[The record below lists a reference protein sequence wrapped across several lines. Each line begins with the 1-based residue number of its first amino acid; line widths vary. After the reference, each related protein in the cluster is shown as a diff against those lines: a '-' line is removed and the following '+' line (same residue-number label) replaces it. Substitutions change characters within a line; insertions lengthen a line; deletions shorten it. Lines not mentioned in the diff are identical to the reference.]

1 LKSNRF
7 QLILFE
13 LNNNQSLTT
22 VTNLFLKQRQL
33 KVSKMAPR
41 LMLIS
46 VVLAIIFASAY
57 AQLGGVECPPKTGE
71 VYTFGNLGNANRFY
85 AVWLA
90 AEHAVNMNALANKP
104 SVGCFDFNMTFFS
117 GDGVASDEQTCL
129 SDPDYPFLDKEAEA
143 MGCPDLC
150 FPVNALRFD
159 TDCKADRGA
168 PGAQFLMSA
177 APDLMGTVGAGCSG
191 PTIEAANT
199 FEEAG
204 LPLISPSATSA
215 RLSSID
221 DHPNFF
227 RTCPGDAGQSKALVD
242 IAQGFG
248 ITKAAVIA
256 TPDPYSKGFADGIIE
271 FMPGAGIELTTYQLV
286 GEDTDTSDEAEVEA
300 AIAAIKDSG
309 AKLIF
314 VTAHCDN
321 SRKFKT
327 YGEQYGMTADNCYM
341 WMGGDGNTRDGC
353 IPTEESN
360 PNFLGNVGTNPRGG
374 SGDIYLDLMGFWAE
388 QDECAFPSQIH
399 TEGVQSLENYATE
412 AYDAVLAYAMAIKRI
427 KAAGMEVTPAAIIEE
442 LDKDDFQFQGATGIV
457 SFGGEFD
464 PPIGDHDRPPI
475 YDIEAYEGKW
485 IQVGYWSPL
494 DLETVNIFF
503 PIVFAG
509 GVFEPPACLNE

>member
-1 LKSNRF
+1 MARF
-7 QLILFE
+7 LL
-13 LNNNQSLTT
+13 
-22 VTNLFLKQRQL
+22 V
-33 KVSKMAPR
+33 
-41 LMLIS
+41 S
-46 VVLAIIFASAY
+46 VVLAVIFASAY
-57 AQLGGVECPPKTGE
+57 AQLGGVECPPKSGDT
-71 VYTFGNLGNANRFY
+71 YTLGFLGGSNQFFSG
-85 AVWLA
+85 WLA
-90 AEHAVNMNALANKP
+90 AEHAVNLNALKEKP
-104 SVGCFDFNMTFFS
+104 SVGCFDFELNVFS
-117 GDGVASDEQTCL
+117 GDSGASDELTCR
-129 SDPDYPFLDKEAEA
+129 SDADFPYLDKEYEIGA
-143 MGCPDLC
+143 GCPDLC

-159 TDCKADRGA
+159 TDCTAARGA
-168 PGAQFLMSA
+168 PGAQFIMDA
-177 APDLMGTVGAGCSG
+177 APDVVGVVGAGCSG
-191 PTIEAANT
+191 PTVEAAKT
-199 FEEAG
+199 LQAAG
-204 LPLISPSATSA
+204 LPLISPSATSPA
-215 RLSSID
+215 LSVVET
-221 DHPNFF
+221 HPNFF

-256 TPDPYSKGFADGIIE
+256 TPDPYSKGFADAIVG

-314 VTAHCDN
+314 ITAHCDN
-321 SRKFKT
+321 SRKFKE
-327 YGEQYGMTADNCYM
+327 YGEQYGMTADNCYI
-341 WMGGDGNTRDGC
+341 WMGGDGNTRDRC
-353 IPTEESN
+353 VPTEESN

-399 TEGVQSLENYATE
+399 TEGVQSLEGYATE
-412 AYDAVLAYAMAIKRI
+412 TYDAVLAYAMAIKRI
-427 KAAGMEVTPAAIIEE
+427 RAAGMEVTPAAIIEE

-509 GVFEPPACLNE
+509 GVFEPPACFNE